1 MLVRMPVP
9 LGSHEKTTY
18 EIRVPGEVAPEFVG
32 EIGARSCRLSEGTT
46 VIVIDVLDQSHLQG
60 IFDRLGDLNI
70 DIESVNPA

>member
-1 MLVRMPVP
+1 M
-9 LGSHEKTTY
+9 
-18 EIRVPGEVAPEFVG
+18 
-32 EIGARSCRLSEGTT
+32 T